1 MTGHKERLI
10 AAGLLEPMTGSRI
23 SERNG
28 ILFRIA
34 QGEEIKEKPIFCVY
48 RRDEPYNHVIA
59 PSEHTCKD
67 AELVVDR
74 LYSYEAYRLCDRLNA
89 RDEGQPR
96 TPNGLWYM
104 HMYAICTMEDWA
116 DWEMK
121 TAQISMEGVADGQ
134 L

>member
-1 MTGHKERLI
+1 MEGHKERLI
-10 AAGLLEPMTGSRI
+10 AADLLEPMAGSRV

-48 RRDEPYNHVIA
+48 RRDELYNHVVASPKHI
-59 PSEHTCKD
+59 CKD
-67 AELVVDR
+67 AELIADR

-89 RDEGQPR
+89 RDEEQPR
-96 TPNGLWYM
+96 TGNGLWYLD
-104 HMYAICTMEDWA
+104 MYAICTMEDWA
-116 DWEMK
+116 NWEMK
-121 TAQISMEGVADGQ
+121 TAQIPMEGVADGQ

>member
-10 AAGLLEPMTGSRI
+10 AADLLVPMSKARI
-23 SERNG
+23 SERAG

-59 PSEHTCKD
+59 PPEHSCKD
-67 AELVVDR
+67 AELIADR

-89 RDEGQPR
+89 KDEEQPR
-96 TPNGLWYM
+96 SPNGLWYM
-104 HMYAICTMEDWA
+104 HMYAICTMGDWA
-116 DWEMK
+116 EWEIN
-121 TAQISMEGVADGQ
+121 TAQVSIGGMQDGQ